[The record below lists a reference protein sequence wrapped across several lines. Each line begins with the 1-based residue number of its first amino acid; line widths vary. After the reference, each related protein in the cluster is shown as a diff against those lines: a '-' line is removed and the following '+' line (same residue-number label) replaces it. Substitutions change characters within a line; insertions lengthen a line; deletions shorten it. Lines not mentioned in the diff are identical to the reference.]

1 MWIFKLGAAPDIQ
14 FMNGEAGIAS
24 LPLGLAPFQDI
35 GASGVLGA
43 REKRLLTMSGNRL
56 LRRQCEPSRDRG

>member
-1 MWIFKLGAAPDIQ
+1 
-14 FMNGEAGIAS
+14 MNGEAGIAS
-24 LPLGLAPFQDI
+24 LPLGLVPFQDI
-35 GASGVLGA
+35 DASGVLGA

>member
-1 MWIFKLGAAPDIQ
+1 
-14 FMNGEAGIAS
+14 MNGEAGIAS

-43 REKRLLTMSGNRL
+43 SKKRLLTMAGDHL
-56 LRRQCEPSRDRG
+56 LRRQCRADSHSR